1 MSTVLRTIMFM
12 MKLMP
17 KPLLERYFVETIEIV
32 LKSKGYETRTANDGE
47 EALEKVMEKVPD
59 IMLLDIMMKTKG
71 DGIWVSERIRSD
83 KSIKDLPIIMITA
96 VNQDADMV
104 KFHFEKDAGKE
115 SKYIPVNT
123 FMEKPIEIDELLAEI
138 SKFVGTP

>member
-1 MSTVLRTIMFM
+1 MAKEVLIVDDDTD
-12 MKLMP
+12 
-17 KPLLERYFVETIEIV
+17 FVETIEIV
-32 LKSKGYETRTANDGE
+32 LKSIGYDTRTAYNGE
-47 EALEKVMEKVPD
+47 EALKRVMEKVPD

-71 DGIWVSERIRSD
+71 DGIWVSEKIKAD
-83 KSIKDLPIIMITA
+83 KSIKDIPIIMITA

-104 KFHFEKDAGKE
+104 KYHFEKDVGKE

-138 SKFVGTP
+138 SKLIGAP

>member
-1 MSTVLRTIMFM
+1 MSKEVLIVDDDID
-12 MKLMP
+12 
-17 KPLLERYFVETIEIV
+17 FVETIEIV
-32 LKSKGYETRTANDGE
+32 LKSNGYETRTAYNGE
-47 EALEKVMEKVPD
+47 EALKKVMEKAPD

-71 DGIWVSERIRSD
+71 DGIWVSEKIKAD
-83 KSIKDLPIIMITA
+83 KSIKDFPIIMITA

-104 KFHFEKDAGKE
+104 KYHFEKDAGKD

-138 SKFVGTP
+138 NKLIGAT